1 MCICF
6 RFLLPT
12 FVDFLWK
19 PSHLMPPQLPSCF
32 ENHRRGKWLWSLLYR
47 TLFLFDSSYSLING
61 INDFLVIWHY
71 GYKIDL
77 HRTRKANKPN
87 LFSHSMYY
95 SIFMHNNVILIS
107 WLNREYNNVARK
119 FVQSKRSIILLS
131 NKSIFRRLN
140 VFPFTSIPIFAWDSF
155 PRFTLCNLPFKAP
168 VTNCFFIT
176 CSLLMSYDK

>member
-47 TLFLFDSSYSLING
+47 TLFLFDSSYSFING

-71 GYKIDL
+71 GYKNRFTSYMICSIL
-77 HRTRKANKPN
+77 IMILANKLN
-87 LFSHSMYY
+87 MFSIRTHY
-95 SIFMHNNVILIS
+95 SICMNNNVILKN
-107 WLNREYNNVARK
+107 WLNREYNIFARK
-119 FVQSKRSIILLS
+119 WVHSKRST
-131 NKSIFRRLN
+131 IF
-140 VFPFTSIPIFAWDSF
+140 
-155 PRFTLCNLPFKAP
+155 
-168 VTNCFFIT
+168 
-176 CSLLMSYDK
+176 LM